1 LGGFVLVIYPA
12 IDILDSKCVRLYQGK
27 REKVTIYSDKP
38 VEVASHWQEQGAEI
52 LHVVDLDGAFEG
64 RPINLEVIKGIVRAV
79 NIPVQVGGGLRSERD
94 VSAVF
99 ETGAAR
105 VVLGTK
111 LVKDPEFIIKI
122 CQKYPGRIAAAIDA
136 RGGEV
141 AIEGWAKRTK
151 IKATDLAWQLA
162 EFGVSWLIYTDILAD
177 GTQQGPNL
185 WAIEDLA
192 ESVSLPIIASGGI
205 ASIEDIR
212 QVKMLEPNGVIGV
225 IIGRALYEGNFSL
238 SEAIAAAKW

>member
-1 LGGFVLVIYPA
+1 LVVYPA
-12 IDILDSKCVRLYQGK
+12 IDILDGKCVRLYQGK
-27 REKVTIYSDKP
+27 CEEVTVYSNRP
-38 VEVASHWQEQGAEI
+38 AEVASHWQEEGAEI
-52 LHVVDLDGAFEG
+52 LHVVDLDGAFRG
-64 RPINLEVIKGIVRAV
+64 RPVNLEVVEKIIKAV
-79 NIPVQVGGGLRSERD
+79 NIPVQVGGGLRSEGD

-99 ETGAAR
+99 KAGAAR
-105 VVLGTK
+105 IVLGTK
-111 LVKDPEFIIKI
+111 LVRDPEFIIRI

-141 AIEGWAKRTK
+141 AIEGWTKRTK

-162 EFGVSWLIYTDILAD
+162 ELGVSWLIYTDILAD

-192 ESVSLPIIASGGI
+192 ESVSLPIIASGGV

-212 QVKMLEPNGVIGV
+212 QLKMLEPNGVVGI
-225 IIGRALYEGNFSL
+225 IIGKALYEGNFSL
-238 SEAIAAAKW
+238 REAIAAAKW